1 MLFPLMQR
9 KSVKRDLLSYF
20 LFEMYLF
27 FTLKVLLST
36 EQGKYYNFVKQ
47 QPRFNCL

>member
-9 KSVKRDLLSYF
+9 KSIKRDLLSYF

-27 FTLKVLLST
+27 LTLKVLSP
-36 EQGKYYNFVKQ
+36 EQSKYYDFVKQ